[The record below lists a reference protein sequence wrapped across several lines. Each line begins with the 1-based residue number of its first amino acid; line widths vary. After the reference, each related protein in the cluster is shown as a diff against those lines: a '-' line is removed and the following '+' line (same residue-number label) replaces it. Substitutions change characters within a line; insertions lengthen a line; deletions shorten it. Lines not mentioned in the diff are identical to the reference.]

1 MAKRNSKRLHMPTG
15 HKPLTPDPT
24 LEEIWGPGGLA
35 EQERMKRPANERY
48 ERDLAEQVRRKKD
61 SR

>member
-1 MAKRNSKRLHMPTG
+1 MAKRKSKRLHMPTG

-24 LEEIWGPGGLA
+24 LEEIWGVGGLA

-48 ERDLAEQVRRKKD
+48 ERDQAIEVRRKKD